1 MSYQMPPLI
10 WLRAFEAS
18 ARLGNFTNASRE
30 LLLTP
35 AAVSYQVRALE
46 QYLGYPLFERAHR
59 SLTLTRLGHT
69 YLPAVS
75 KAFSDL
81 SISTM
86 SVFGTRNR
94 RPVRF
99 RCANSFGHFIM
110 IPRWKT
116 FKERYPDIDL
126 QMISASW
133 SETLDT
139 ETLGLDIRFGD
150 GRWKDGTVEFLF
162 NEPIIPVCHPDL
174 ILHNIDNPLEQIS
187 HAPRLDIM
195 GVVDTW
201 ENFFN
206 QHNITFNQHNITGK
220 ARDLGL
226 QVDQSV
232 SALELAAQ
240 GLGHCLVLKSY
251 AQPYLNS
258 GQLVKSCAISM
269 KSQNSHYIVY
279 SGSRKNLP
287 IEAQIFCDWL
297 GEEMGGKY

>member
-30 LLLTP
+30 LLITP
-35 AAVSYQVRALE
+35 AAVSYQVRSLE
-46 QYLGYPLFERAHR
+46 QHLGFPLFDRTYR

-69 YLPAVS
+69 YLPSVS

-86 SVFGTRNR
+86 SVFGIRDR

-99 RCANSFGHFIM
+99 RCANSFGHLIM
-110 IPRWKT
+110 LPRWKS
-116 FKERYPDIDL
+116 FKEYHPDIDL
-126 QMISASW
+126 QMISTTW

-139 ETLGLDIRFGD
+139 ETHALDIRFGD
-150 GRWKDGTVEFLF
+150 GRWQDGTVEFLF

-174 ILHNIDNPLEQIS
+174 ALPNIKNPLEQIS
-187 HAPRLDIM
+187 QAPRLDIM
-195 GVVDTW
+195 GVIDTW
-201 ENFFN
+201 ENYFA
-206 QHNITFNQHNITGK
+206 QHNITSG
-220 ARDLGL
+220 ARDPGL

-258 GQLVKSCAISM
+258 GQLVQSCSISM
-269 KSQNSHYIVY
+269 KSQNSHYIIY
-279 SGSRKNLP
+279 SGARENLP
-287 IEAQIFCDWL
+287 IEAQVFCDWL
-297 GEEMGGKY
+297 GNEMSQKS

>member
-1 MSYQMPPLI
+1 MSYQIPPLI
-10 WLRAFEAS
+10 WLRAFEAA

-69 YLPAVS
+69 YLPSVS

-86 SVFGTRNR
+86 SVFGTRDR

-99 RCANSFGHFIM
+99 RCANSFGHSIM
-110 IPRWKT
+110 IPRWQV
-116 FKERYPDIDL
+116 FRDRYPDIDL

-150 GRWKDGTVEFLF
+150 GRWQDGTVEFLF
-162 NEPIIPVCHPDL
+162 SEPIIPVCHPDL
-174 ILHNIDNPLEQIS
+174 ALHHVENPLEQIS
-187 HAPRLDIM
+187 RAPRLDIM

-201 ENFFN
+201 ENFFA
-206 QHNITFNQHNITGK
+206 QHNITGG

-258 GQLVKSCAISM
+258 GQLVQSCSVSM
-269 KSQNSHYIVY
+269 KSQSSHYIVY
-279 SGSRKNLP
+279 SGPRKNLP
-287 IEAQIFCDWL
+287 MEAQIFCDWL
-297 GEEMGGKY
+297 GEEMGEKH

>member
-1 MSYQMPPLI
+1 MSYQMPPLV

-46 QYLGYPLFERAHR
+46 QHLGYPLFERAHR
-59 SLTLTRLGHT
+59 SLRLTRLGHT
-69 YLPAVS
+69 YLPSVS

-86 SVFGTRNR
+86 SVFGTRDR
-94 RPVRF
+94 HPVRF
-99 RCANSFGHFIM
+99 RCPNSFGHLIM
-110 IPRWKT
+110 IPRWNA
-116 FKERYPDIDL
+116 FKARYPDIDL

-150 GRWKDGTVEFLF
+150 GRWQDGTVEFLL

-174 ILHNIDNPLEQIS
+174 ALRDVENPLEQM
-187 HAPRLDIM
+187 AQVPRLDVM
-195 GVVDTW
+195 GVIDTW

-206 QHNITFNQHNITGK
+206 QHKITAGP
-220 ARDLGL
+220 RDMGL

-232 SALELAAQ
+232 SALELAVQ
-240 GLGHCLVLKSY
+240 GLGHCLVLQSF
-251 AQPYLNS
+251 ARPYLDK
-258 GQLVKSCAISM
+258 GQLVRSCGVSM
-269 KSQNSHYIVY
+269 TSQNSHYIVY
-279 SGSRKNLP
+279 SGSRENLP
-287 IEAQIFCDWL
+287 IETQIFCDWL
-297 GEEMGGKY
+297 GAEMGSAA